1 MPRVDPALLD
11 RLYGES
17 RGARWTL
24 AREASWR
31 IVTGEPP
38 APAARITIAD
48 DGAWK
53 VLFNAMSAEEAAAA
67 IVSEGPSI
75 FRDAFV
81 RARSV
86 IV

>member
-1 MPRVDPALLD
+1 MSAEEHV
-11 RLYGES
+11 E
-17 RGARWTL
+17 
-24 AREASWR
+24 EATMAQRYDAMS
-31 IVTGEPP
+31 TGEPP
-38 APAARITIAD
+38 V
-48 DGAWK
+48 WH
-53 VLFNAMSAEEAAAA
+53 AMSAEEAAAA